1 MTSWPTISRESA
13 LAAGTTLAGTIVV
26 LGMFVVPNYARASDL
41 QRQRAKLEQSTEQ
54 YLAKRADLERLQG
67 EVTTLRRDVEHEW
80 RMVPN
85 SPAES
90 RLGDAVSRSVDG
102 KSVLENSVKLGEP
115 MDFAPAGS
123 KPGDFQRRS
132 VRVDMVGDFAAVFD
146 VINSIDDS
154 RAWNRISSIDL
165 RRTDGS
171 SIAAQIDL
179 EEYFLAPPS
188 AQSPSGGTP

>member
-1 MTSWPTISRESA
+1 MTTWPAISRETA
-13 LAAGTTLAGTIVV
+13 MAAGTTLAGTIVV

-41 QRQRAKLEQSTEQ
+41 QRQRTKLEQSTEQ
-54 YLAKRADLERLQG
+54 YLAKRADLERLQA
-67 EVTTLRRDVEHEW
+67 EVTTLRRDVEQEW
-80 RMVPN
+80 RLVPN

-102 KSVLENSVKLGEP
+102 KSVLENSVKLGDP

-123 KPGDFQRRS
+123 KP
-132 VRVDMVGDFAAVFD
+132 GDFAAVFD

-165 RRTDGS
+165 RRTDGT

-179 EEYFLAPPS
+179 EEYFLAPPP
-188 AQSPSGGTP
+188 AQAPQGGTP